1 MDHTPFLTAFPGC
14 ADFSEL
20 CGGLKNAYITAVQVS
35 EAERTISV
43 SAWFPAMPSPVE
55 TSSLSERIRSD
66 YDLRSVS
73 LQPDFPKPVS
83 SVTEAAG
90 APGSA
95 VGIPAPAGSVLYGR
109 PIRQAPVPM
118 SSLTLESGRVT
129 VEGDVFAVSSRTLQ
143 KRGGAV
149 LSFDMTDRTNSVR
162 VSRYLRSEDDQSI
175 LDKIKEGDHL
185 TVQGEISYSKFD
197 DDMVLDP
204 RNIVKGKKAVR
215 PDNAPEKRVELHM
228 HTRFSA
234 LDALTDPEA
243 LIKRAAY
250 WGMPA
255 VAVTDHGVA
264 QAFPDMWKHGKKN
277 GVKVIYGLEAYYYED
292 ARKIFHGDSDLP
304 LDTETVAF
312 DIETTGLNES
322 TDRITE
328 IGAVIYAGGE
338 IRDSFQTFVNPGMP
352 IPQEITDLTGI
363 TDADVASAPGEKEA
377 LEAFLRFAGGRPLAA
392 HNADFDTG
400 FMRAA
405 AVRNGMTFDLPYLDT
420 LVAAH
425 HLLPELTRFKLDTV
439 SNHLKL
445 PKFNH
450 HRASDDAAVVAR
462 IMEKFIPMM
471 QDRGIRDLNG
481 INRLCED
488 NARAEKTFHMILLV
502 KNRTGLKN
510 LYKLISSSY
519 LEHFYRTPNIPR
531 SLLETHR
538 DGLLVGSA
546 CGMGELYGAVMRGES
561 DEKLK
566 EIASFY
572 DYLEIQPI
580 CNNAFLIEDGRVSG
594 EEVLQDYNR
603 TILRLGRE
611 LGKPVIAASDVHFL
625 DPEDEQYRRILLAAK
640 KFSDPDRECP
650 IYFRNTEEMLAEFQ
664 YLGEETAREVVI
676 TNTRAIA
683 DQIEEIELLP
693 KGLFPPKIEN
703 SAEEL
708 KNLVYGKMHRVY
720 GEVPPPVVQERVD
733 TELKTILDHHY
744 DVIYMSAQKLVQNS
758 LEHGYL
764 VGSRGSVGS
773 SMVAW
778 MSGITEVN
786 SFPAHYVCPQCC
798 YSEFPSLKLCW
809 NPHAEAGHE
818 ADLSASMFTE
828 ELPAYGCGADMPEK
842 NCPLCGTPLR
852 RDGFDI
858 PFETFLGY
866 PGNEKTPDID
876 LNFSGEYQAK
886 AHKYTETL
894 FGSDHVFRAGT
905 IGTLA
910 EKTAYGYV
918 KKYLEERGIKATRA
932 EENRLAAGLVG
943 IKRTTGQH
951 PGGLVVIPQ
960 DKDVT
965 DFCPVQHP
973 ADDPNSDII
982 TTHFEYHCME
992 DNLLKLDELGHDDP
1006 TMIRMMEDMTG
1017 VNAREISLSDPE
1029 TMSIYTSPAA
1039 LGLPDDD
1046 PIIGKTGTI
1055 GVPEFGTGFTRQM
1068 LVDTQPKLFDT
1079 LVRLSGFSHGTD
1091 VWAGNIHD
1099 LIVSGTATVDET
1111 IGCRDDIMIY
1121 LIGLGMEPSLAFQ
1134 TMESVRK
1141 GKVKKSGKFPG
1152 DAEQQMK
1159 DLGVPAWWVESARKI
1174 AYLFPKAHAVAY
1186 VMMAFRIAWF
1196 KVHEPLAFYSAYFYR
1211 RSQKGGFDIEMMG
1224 GGTERVRRKINE
1236 MKRAS
1241 TLTANEEDLLVTLE
1255 AVYEF
1260 NLRGFRFA
1268 PIDFQ
1273 RSDAIRFLITDDRTI
1288 LPPFVSVPGLGE
1300 TAAQDLAHCRE
1311 SGREFISIDEIGS
1324 ACPKVSQTHLETLK
1338 RMGAFGDL
1346 PDSSQVSL
1354 FDDW

>member
-14 ADFSEL
+14 SDFSEL

-204 RNIVKGKKAVR
+204 RNIVKGKKTVR

-992 DNLLKLDELGHDDP
+992 ENLLKLDMLGHDDP
-1006 TMIRMMEDMTG
+1006 TMIRMLEDMTG
-1017 VNAREISLSDPE
+1017 VNARKIPLDDRD
-1029 TMSIYTSPAA
+1029 TMSIFTSSKV
-1039 LGLPDDD
+1039 LGYEHDKMR
-1046 PIIGKTGTI
+1046 GETGAVAI
-1055 GVPEFGTGFTRQM
+1055 PEFGTAFTRQM
-1068 LVDTQPKLFDT
+1068 LMDTQPTQFDT

-1091 VWAGNIHD
+1091 VWLGNAKD
-1099 LIVSGTATVDET
+1099 LILSGTAGVNET
-1111 IGCRDDIMIY
+1111 IGCRDDIMLY
-1121 LIGLGMEPSLAFQ
+1121 LISMGIDERKAFKFMEA
-1134 TMESVRK
+1134 VRK
-1141 GKVKKSGKFPG
+1141 GAIHKGKSWPDGIV
-1152 DAEQQMK
+1152 EEMQQH
-1159 DLGVPAWWVESARKI
+1159 GIPEWYIESCRKI
-1174 AYLFPKAHAVAY
+1174 QYLFPKAHAVAY

-1211 RSQKGGFDIEMMG
+1211 RSQKGNFDAAMMTQGMQAVIDEMD
-1224 GGTERVRRKINE
+1224 RIRSSQD
-1236 MKRAS
+1236 A
-1241 TLTANEEDLLVTLE
+1241 TAKDEDLLTTLE
-1255 AVYEF
+1255 VCYEF
-1260 NLRGFRFA
+1260 YLRGFSFA
-1268 PIDFQ
+1268 SMDLYE
-1273 RSDAIRFLITDDRTI
+1273 SDPLKFNLKDGKL
-1288 LPPFVSVPGLGE
+1288 LPPFVSVSGLGE
-1300 TAAQDLAHCRE
+1300 TAALDIAE
-1311 SGREFISIDEIGS
+1311 GRKGKKFLSIEEFSA
-1324 ACPKVSQTHLETLK
+1324 ACPKVSKTHIENLK
-1338 RMGAFGDL
+1338 KAGVFGDL
-1346 PDSSQVSL
+1346 PETSQISL
-1354 FDDW
+1354 F